1 MLHRV
6 YALNIMKAVL
16 IGLIPL
22 DHPQTPFFLSSK
34 RYLVKTTTDTRCAG
48 SERAPGQRP
57 GGFLGGSA
65 QGLVNGGI
73 AKGGI

>member
-22 DHPQTPFFLSSK
+22 DHPQTPFFQYNIIVIKSSLFSIIILL
-34 RYLVKTTTDTRCAG
+34 RNSL
-48 SERAPGQRP
+48 
-57 GGFLGGSA
+57 F
-65 QGLVNGGI
+65 NI
-73 AKGGI
+73 III